1 MTKKMASIVAN
12 PDVEEKQE
20 VFNMLASDMTNIEI
34 SKATGLTYAQV
45 LAYRIAFEKRCNR
58 EVKHSIKNS

>member
-1 MTKKMASIVAN
+1 MTKKMASIGAN

-34 SKATGLTYAQV
+34 SKATGLTYTQV
-45 LAYRIAFEKRCNR
+45 LAYRISFEKKFSRT
-58 EVKHSIKNS
+58 IKGDK